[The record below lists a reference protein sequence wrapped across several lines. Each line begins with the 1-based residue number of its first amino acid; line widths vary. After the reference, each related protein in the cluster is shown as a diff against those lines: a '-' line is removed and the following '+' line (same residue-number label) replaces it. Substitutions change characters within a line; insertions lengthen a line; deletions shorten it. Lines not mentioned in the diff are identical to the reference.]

1 MKLKDKILEIDKNYE
16 DFEVATLG
24 NYIPAKKIG
33 NLIYISGQLP
43 LIKNQLIT
51 GKVPTENSIGT
62 AKRAAKI
69 CMLNTLSILDQIYS
83 SYSLESFSCV
93 HIAGYINSESSFED
107 HPTIINGASDVICE
121 ILSDNGKHSRI
132 AVGCIS
138 LPKNACVEISSIF
151 SIIEK

>member
-51 GKVPTENSIGT
+51 GKVPTENSIET

-69 CMLNTLSILDQIYS
+69 CTVKKEVKI
-83 SYSLESFSCV
+83 
-93 HIAGYINSESSFED
+93 IA
-107 HPTIINGASDVICE
+107 
-121 ILSDNGKHSRI
+121 L
-132 AVGCIS
+132 
-138 LPKNACVEISSIF
+138 
-151 SIIEK
+151 